1 MENLAK
7 GTVYESMLGLLEVED
22 VQQQI
27 KKKKPHLSAIES
39 IDLALQGS
47 ISFAFFFFDGGQ
59 RY

>member
-7 GTVYESMLGLLEVED
+7 GIVYESMLGLLEVED
-22 VQQQI
+22 VQKQT
-27 KKKKPHLSAIES
+27 KKTTTHLSAIES

-47 ISFAFFFFDGGQ
+47 MSFAFFFFDGGQ